1 MKGLVIKDLLVLK
14 VAMKTVIIIVVLF
27 GFIGAMN
34 GSAYMS
40 TFASVYA
47 AILPMTCMAYDERS
61 KFNQYAMAMPVKP
74 SYIALSKYITGII
87 LAAAATV
94 VALVTAAIGGSD
106 IASTAVTCMLIPMF
120 YHTFMLPLMFMFG
133 TEKSRIIIL
142 IGVVVPALLVGFAE
156 DAGILG
162 TALEQLSNTSATV
175 IGISLAV
182 ALLVMYIVS
191 IFISIAIC
199 KKKEW

>member
-1 MKGLVIKDLLVLK
+1 MKGLVLKDLLVLK
-14 VAMKTVIIIVVLF
+14 TTMKTVILIIVIF
-27 GFIGAMN
+27 GFMGAMN
-34 GSAYMS
+34 GSTYMT

-61 KFNQYAMAMPVKP
+61 HFNRYAVTMPIKP
-74 SYIALSKYITGII
+74 AHIALSKYVTGLV
-87 LAAAATV
+87 LAAAAMVIAVLMAVFTK
-94 VALVTAAIGGSD
+94 APIPETMLSCIAIP
-106 IASTAVTCMLIPMF
+106 VL
-120 YHTFMLPLMFMFG
+120 YHTFMLPLMFLFG

-162 TALEQLSNTSATV
+162 AALERISNTSATV

-182 ALLVMYIVS
+182 ALFVMYVAS